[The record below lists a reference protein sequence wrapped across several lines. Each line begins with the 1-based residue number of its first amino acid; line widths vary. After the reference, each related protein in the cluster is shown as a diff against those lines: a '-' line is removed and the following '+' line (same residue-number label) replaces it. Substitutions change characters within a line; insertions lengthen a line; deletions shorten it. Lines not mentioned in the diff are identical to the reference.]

1 MHFVRSPGA
10 AGGLSWYRVELA
22 LALCVVALVG
32 CAEEG
37 TREAPAERA
46 VREAVRE
53 AAQGAGQPTA
63 PTPESASGARVPSG
77 ASDSCGRPVVSGDG
91 VGGIRLGMAA
101 DTVKAHCNVVRDTVE
116 RRSEGQPVRI
126 LVAVFGNDTAI
137 VEVDSAKVWRIE
149 ITDPGLRTADWLGV
163 GTPLSTLLALDGGKQ
178 GLTGE
183 GNLFLITEA
192 RCGLSFELTEPR
204 SASGEWT
211 MERLRALPKSTVV
224 KRLLVIG
231 CRDWGRG

>member
-1 MHFVRSPGA
+1 MHFARCPDAVRVPS
-10 AGGLSWYRVELA
+10 LFRVELA
-22 LALCVVALVG
+22 LALCVVSLVG
-32 CAEEG
+32 CAGEG
-37 TREAPAERA
+37 TSEAPAERA

-53 AAQGAGQPTA
+53 AAQGSDEPNA
-63 PTPESASGARVPSG
+63 PAPESASPAREPSG
-77 ASDSCGRPVVSGDG
+77 ASESCGRPVVSGDG
-91 VGGIRLGMAA
+91 VGGIRLGMPA
-101 DTVKAHCNVVRDTVE
+101 DTVKSRCNVVRDTME
-116 RRSEGQPVRI
+116 LRSEGQQERI

-192 RCGLSFELTEPR
+192 RCGLSFELSEPR
-204 SASGEWT
+204 SPSGDWPI
-211 MERLRALPKSTVV
+211 ERLRALPKSTVV
-224 KRLLVIG
+224 KRVLVIG
-231 CRDWGRG
+231 CRDWGNG